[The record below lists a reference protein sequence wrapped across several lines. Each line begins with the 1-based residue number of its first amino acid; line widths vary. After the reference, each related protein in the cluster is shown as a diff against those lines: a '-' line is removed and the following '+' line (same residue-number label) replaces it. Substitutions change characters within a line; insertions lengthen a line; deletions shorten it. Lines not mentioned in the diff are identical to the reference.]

1 MILVAGWT
9 WICSFVYYTG
19 RKSHIFDD
27 FSGRLDMNMDLRF
40 RVLHGEEI
48 GHFWF

>member
-1 MILVAGWT
+1 MILGAGWT
-9 WICSFVYYTG
+9 GICGFVYYTG
-19 RKSHIFDD
+19 RKSDIFDD
-27 FSGRLDMNMDLRF
+27 FSGRLDMNLRF